1 MTAKTAAI
9 SPDTPLK
16 RPSRPPEL
24 QDWLNA
30 YVYHPLSRR
39 LATVLAATPIT
50 PNMVSVAG
58 GLCVVAAAVC
68 YSQLSYPVSVALGFA
83 FHLLWHVVDGADGDL
98 ARMTGRTSAT
108 GELVDGVCDYVSHI
122 VLYLVLGAMLDDSWG
137 GWAWVLAVLA
147 GASHIAQTNH
157 AESQKR
163 TYLWWAYGVPWLK
176 QSRAQ
181 DERVFTEPSLVTRVF
196 GGFTRP
202 YLALAAAMSR
212 GSDAVEAVFARA
224 AGDEALT
231 QRLRTEVRGHGRSLL
246 FWPKMVGPN
255 PRAFLLAAGM
265 ALGSPAWFFGATAV
279 LLNLFL
285 IISIFRQRTEN
296 ARIAQRLQALAAQA

>member
-1 MTAKTAAI
+1 MTAQTAAVPETAPKKP
-9 SPDTPLK
+9 S
-16 RPSRPPEL
+16 SRPPEL

-30 YVYHPLSRR
+30 HVYHPLSRR
-39 LATVLAATPIT
+39 LAMLLAPTPVT

-68 YSQLSYPVSVALGFA
+68 YSQLAYPVSVVLGFA

-122 VLYLVLGAMLDDSWG
+122 VLYLTLAAMLDDTLG
-137 GWAWVLAVLA
+137 GWGWALAVAA

-157 AESQKR
+157 AESTKR

-181 DERVFTEPSLVTRVF
+181 DERVFTEPSLFTRIF
-196 GGFTRP
+196 GGFTKP
-202 YLALAAAMSR
+202 YLALAAAMS
-212 GSDAVEAVFARA
+212 GSSDAVEAVFARA
-224 AGDEALT
+224 AGDPELT
-231 QRLRTEVRGHGRSLL
+231 QRLRAEVRTWGRKLT
-246 FWPKMVGPN
+246 FWPKLVGPN

-265 ALGSPAWFFGATAV
+265 ALGSPAYFFGATCV
-279 LLNLFL
+279 LLNILL
-285 IISIFRQRTEN
+285 AISILRQRVEN
-296 ARIAQRLQALAAQA
+296 DRLAARLEAIAGEA

>member
-1 MTAKTAAI
+1 MTANSAAMA
-9 SPDTPLK
+9 PATPMK

-30 YVYHPLSRR
+30 RVYHPLSRR
-39 LATVLAATPIT
+39 LATALATTPIT

-122 VLYLVLGAMLDDSWG
+122 ILYLVLAAMLDDSWG
-137 GWAWVLAVLA
+137 GWSWVLAVLA

-157 AESQKR
+157 AESAKR

-181 DERVFTEPSLVTRVF
+181 DERVFTEPSLFTRIF
-196 GGFTRP
+196 GGFTKP
-202 YLALAAAMSR
+202 YLALAAAMNR

-231 QRLRTEVRGHGRSLL
+231 QRLRAEVRAHGRTLM
-246 FWPKMVGPN
+246 FWPKLVGPN
-255 PRAFLLAAGM
+255 PRAFLLAGGM
-265 ALGSPAWFFGATAV
+265 ALGSPAWFFGAECV
-279 LLNLFL
+279 LLNIFL
-285 IISIFRQRTEN
+285 VVAILRQRVEN
-296 ARIAQRLQALAAQA
+296 RRLAAQLEALARA